1 MASDGELP
9 AAAEQADETED
20 METAEDDLD
29 EKLFEED
36 GEGQDLPQPQDQG
49 MKFNRH
55 FDMWAI
61 WATVFT
67 LHLISN

>member
-20 METAEDDLD
+20 METTEDDLD

-36 GEGQDLPQPQDQG
+36 SEGQDDVPQPLEQG
-49 MKFNRH
+49 IKFNRH

-61 WATVFT
+61 
-67 LHLISN
+67 

>member
-20 METAEDDLD
+20 METDLD

-36 GEGQDLPQPQDQG
+36 GEGQDIPQPLEQG
-49 MKFNRH
+49 IKFNR
-55 FDMWAI
+55 
-61 WATVFT
+61 
-67 LHLISN
+67 L

>member
-20 METAEDDLD
+20 METDLD

-36 GEGQDLPQPQDQG
+36 GEGQDVPQPPEQG
-49 MKFNRH
+49 MIFNRH

-61 WATVFT
+61 
-67 LHLISN
+67 